1 MIVGRCSQWHIRN
14 DGRGLIPRNRSLL
27 LLLVLAVSVTGP
39 SVIALQKP
47 DVKSNLSE
55 NRKVELGRALF
66 FDKRLSKDGPV
77 SCAACHD
84 PASAFASGETVA
96 IGVRERKGTRIAPTL
111 LNSNLSKS
119 YFWDGRAATLEQQAR
134 QPLLSASEMGMK
146 DEATLVARVS
156 AIDEYRQSFRR
167 VFPRDGI
174 TIDTIANAIATFE
187 RSLVSRDAAFD
198 RFIAGDKNAISE
210 IQKEGWELFKGKAKC
225 LDCHTHS
232 ATAPLF
238 TDAKFHNTGIR
249 AKESTFEA
257 LSRRADDVKKMT
269 SSPASLAHDP
279 QFSDLGRFLV
289 TRDAKDLAAFKTPTL
304 RDVELTG
311 PYMHD
316 GSIRTLLDVLRFY
329 NQGGVKNPMLDEKMV
344 PLNLSEHEMN
354 AIVEF
359 LRALTSDDTLR
370 LVQSSKPQ
378 TRTAVPVAR

>member
-1 MIVGRCSQWHIRN
+1 MLLWGLHIRN
-14 DGRGLIPRNRSLL
+14 DCRGLMPRSRSLL
-27 LLLVLAVSVTGP
+27 LLLVLVASVKGF
-39 SVIALQKP
+39 SVIALQRA
-47 DVKSNLSE
+47 DIKSNLPD

-66 FDKRLSKDGPV
+66 FDKRLSDDGTV
-77 SCAACHD
+77 SCASCHD
-84 PASAFASGETVA
+84 PASAFASGDTVA
-96 IGVRERKGTRIAPTL
+96 IGVREQRGTRNAPTL

-134 QPLLSASEMGMK
+134 QPLLNANEMGMT
-146 DEATLVARVS
+146 DEAALVSRVS
-156 AIDEYRQSFRR
+156 AVDEYRQSFRR
-167 VFPRDGI
+167 VFPRYGI

-187 RSLVSRDAAFD
+187 RSLVSRNAPFD
-198 RFIAGDKNAISE
+198 RFIGGDKTALSDL
-210 IQKEGWELFKGKAKC
+210 QKQGWELFKGKAKC

-232 ATAPLF
+232 VAAPLF
-238 TDAKFHNTGIR
+238 TDAKFHNTGVR

-257 LSRRADDVKKMT
+257 LLQRADGVKRMA
-269 SSPASLAHDP
+269 SSPATLAHDP
-279 QFSDLGRFLV
+279 KFSDLGRFLV
-289 TRDAKDLAAFKTPTL
+289 TRVAKDLGAFKTPTL

-344 PLNLSEHEMN
+344 PLNLSEQEMS

-378 TRTAVPVAR
+378 TRTPVTVAR

>member
-1 MIVGRCSQWHIRN
+1 LPRRLSARYFSKEH
-14 DGRGLIPRNRSLL
+14 RGVQYRSLL
-27 LLLVLAVSVTGP
+27 LLLVLAASVKAF

-47 DVKSNLSE
+47 DSKSKPPE
-55 NRKVELGRALF
+55 KVELGRALF
-66 FDKRLSKDGPV
+66 FDKRLSEDGTV

-84 PASAFASGETVA
+84 PASAFASGDAVA
-96 IGVRERKGTRIAPTL
+96 IGVRERRGTRNAPTL

-119 YFWDGRAATLEQQAR
+119 YFWDGRAETLEQQAR
-134 QPLLSASEMGMK
+134 QPLLNASEMGMK
-146 DEATLVARVS
+146 DEATLVSRIS

-187 RSLVSRDAAFD
+187 RTLVSRDSPFD
-198 RFIAGDKNAISE
+198 RFIGGDKNAISE

-225 LDCHTHS
+225 LDCHTRS
-232 ATAPLF
+232 AAAPLF
-238 TDAKFHNTGIR
+238 TDAKFHNTGVR
-249 AKESTFEA
+249 AKELTFEA
-257 LSRRADDVKKMT
+257 LSQRADDVKRMA
-269 SSPASLAHDP
+269 SSPATLAHDP

-289 TRDAKDLAAFKTPTL
+289 TRVARDLGAFKTPTL

-329 NQGGVKNPMLDEKMV
+329 NQGGVKNPMLDEKMI
-344 PLNLSEHEMN
+344 PLNLTEHEMN

-370 LVQSSKPQ
+370 VVQSSKPQ
-378 TRTAVPVAR
+378 TRAPVPIAR